1 MTLWKY
7 LPRYQTIASYTGYNT
22 LYRISAYIQYS
33 PYRIQY
39 SIQDTILMKI
49 HYTYLLQ
56 AKNNIFNYFIL
67 CIQYCQSRQELSEN
81 VFHGISQGSLGRFK
95 LGQLCHIASL
105 LLENTYMGNGANKGY
120 LCLLYLNALVG
131 NVVMGKAVPR

>member
-67 CIQYCQSRQELSEN
+67 W
-81 VFHGISQGSLGRFK
+81 ISQGSLGRFK
-95 LGQLCHIASL
+95 LSQLCHIASL